1 MVERHAAKYGLM
13 ASILISVKFL
23 AEYLRK
29 PKVYQFWFKKAVYVW
44 HRLFNLD
51 DIFYNH
57 QKNKW
62 ILIDI
67 NNMISP
73 KAMKFLIEF

>member
-29 PKVYQFWFKKAVYVW
+29 PQVYQFWFKKAVYVW

-51 DIFYNH
+51 DIFKIIR
-57 QKNKW
+57 KNKW

-67 NNMISP
+67 NNI
-73 KAMKFLIEF
+73 